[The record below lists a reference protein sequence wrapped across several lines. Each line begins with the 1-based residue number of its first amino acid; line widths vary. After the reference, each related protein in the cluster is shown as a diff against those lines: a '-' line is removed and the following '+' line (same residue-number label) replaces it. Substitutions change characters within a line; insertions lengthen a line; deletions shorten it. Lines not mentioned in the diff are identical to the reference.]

1 MASRGSSTRSAAR
14 ATFSALKRRSPIARL
29 PRALGRSPIAR
40 LPRLLDRLPIRWR
53 LALTSALL
61 TLTILLAF
69 ALLVGTLTTR
79 RIRSDFDDDVRATA
93 DRVARSIPV
102 SLNEGRARCRF
113 RLGASEATIRV
124 VTLDGTVI
132 CQTPSAPD
140 LGPPLSGVGERY
152 GYRVETRPVRPNS
165 QVPSFPGASLAWL
178 QVARPTSDV
187 EETVQ
192 RVRLFLAVGVLA
204 GAGLA
209 LLAGLAIARRAMSP
223 IAELTAAARQVER
236 TRDPSGRVP
245 HPRADD
251 EVAELARTLEGM
263 LAALDASR
271 SETEAMLAR
280 QREFVA
286 DASHELRTPL
296 TSVLSNLEMLA
307 DQLEGEPAEA
317 AGSALRSARRMR
329 RLVADLLLLAR
340 ADAGRTAPHAPVDL
354 AELLAEAAGE
364 LEPVAAGHE
373 LSVAAAPANVW
384 GARDELL
391 RLVLNLLE
399 NALRHTPLGTRV
411 QAATAVRDGQAVLE
425 VSDDGPGVPPAVAPK
440 IFERFV
446 RGGGERAG
454 SSGLGLAIVRA
465 VAESHGGSVA
475 LDEHQ
480 APIAGARFVVRLPT
494 LRSASD
500 LDDHREDH
508 RPATQPVVHEGR

>member
-1 MASRGSSTRSAAR
+1 MASQGSSTRSAAR
-14 ATFSALKRRSPIARL
+14 ATFSALKRRSSALKRL
-29 PRALGRSPIAR
+29 SPIAR

-61 TLTILLAF
+61 TLTLLLAF

-93 DRVARSIPV
+93 DRVARSIPFTL
-102 SLNEGRARCRF
+102 SAGRARCRF
-113 RLGASEATIRV
+113 RLGPSEAAIRV

-132 CQTPSAPD
+132 CKTPSAPD
-140 LGPPLSGVGERY
+140 LGPPLSGVGERE
-152 GYRVETRPVRPNS
+152 GYRVETRALS
-165 QVPSFPGASLAWL
+165 LTAQAPSFPGFPGDSQAWL
-178 QVARPTSDV
+178 QVARPTSNV

-223 IAELTAAARQVER
+223 ITELTAAARQVER

-251 EVAELARTLEGM
+251 EVAELARTLQGM

-296 TSVLSNLEMLA
+296 TSVLANLELLA
-307 DQLEGEPAEA
+307 EQLEGEPADT

-340 ADAGRTAPHAPVDL
+340 ADAGRAAPHEPVDL
-354 AELLAEAAGE
+354 ADVLVEAAGE

-373 LSVAAAPANVW
+373 LSVAAASATVW

-391 RLVLNLLE
+391 RLALNLLE
-399 NALRHTPLGTRV
+399 NAVRHTPLDTKV
-411 QAATAVRDGQAVLE
+411 HAATAVRDGQAVLE

-446 RGGGERAG
+446 RGGGERAA

-475 LDEHQ
+475 LERQ
-480 APIAGARFVVRLPT
+480 ASVPGARFVVRLPA

-500 LDDHREDH
+500 LDDDREDH
-508 RPATQPVVHEGR
+508 RPAAQPVVHEGG

>member
-1 MASRGSSTRSAAR
+1 VASRGSSTRSAAR
-14 ATFSALKRRSPIARL
+14 ATFSALRRRPPITRL
-29 PRALGRSPIAR
+29 PRAL
-40 LPRLLDRLPIRWR
+40 DRLSIRWR

-69 ALLVGTLTTR
+69 ALVVGTLTTR
-79 RIRSDFDDDVRATA
+79 RIRSDFDSDVRSTA
-93 DRVARSIPV
+93 DRVASTV
-102 SLNEGRARCRF
+102 DVYLGSGQARCRA
-113 RLGASEATIRV
+113 RLGPSEAAIRI
-124 VTLDGTVI
+124 VTLNGGVI
-132 CQTPSAPD
+132 CQTEGAPD
-140 LGPPLSGVGERY
+140 LGPPLSPGGGR
-152 GYRVETRPVRPNS
+152 GYRIETRALALSS
-165 QVPSFPGASLAWL
+165 QALAFPPGAGQAWL

-236 TRDPSGRVP
+236 TRDPSGRIP
-245 HPRADD
+245 HTRADD

-263 LAALDASR
+263 LAALDDSR

-296 TSVLSNLEMLA
+296 TSVLANLEMLA
-307 DQLEGEPAEA
+307 EQLEGEPAEA

-340 ADAGRTAPHAPVDL
+340 ADAGRASPHVPVDL
-354 AELLAEAAGE
+354 ADVLVEAAGE

-373 LSVAAAPANVW
+373 LTVAAGPATVW

-391 RLVLNLLE
+391 RLALNLLE
-399 NALRHTPLGTRV
+399 NSLRHTPLGTNV
-411 QAATAVRDGQAVLE
+411 HVATAVRDGQAVLE
-425 VSDDGPGVPPAVAPK
+425 VSDDGPGVPPKLAPK

-475 LDEHQ
+475 LEPQ
-480 APIAGARFVVRLPT
+480 ASIPGARFVVRLPA

-500 LDDHREDH
+500 FDDDRKDH
-508 RPATQPVVHEGR
+508 RPATEPVVHEGG

>member
-14 ATFSALKRRSPIARL
+14 ATFSALKRRLPSSPL
-29 PRALGRSPIAR
+29 PRVLGRSPIAR

-93 DRVARSIPV
+93 DRVARSIPYAV
-102 SLNEGRARCRF
+102 DGGRARCRF
-113 RLGASEATIRV
+113 RLGASEAAIRV
-124 VTLDGTVI
+124 VTLDGTTI
-132 CQTPSAPD
+132 CQTPGAPD
-140 LGPPLSGVGERY
+140 LGPPLSDVGERE
-152 GYRVETRPVRPNS
+152 GYRVETRTLLAQSPV
-165 QVPSFPGASLAWL
+165 FPGPSQAWL

-236 TRDPSGRVP
+236 TRDPSRRVP

-271 SETEAMLAR
+271 SETEAMLDR

-296 TSVLSNLEMLA
+296 TSVLANLELLA
-307 DQLEGEPAEA
+307 EQLEGEPGEA

-340 ADAGRTAPHAPVDL
+340 ADAGRATPHVPVDL
-354 AELLAEAAGE
+354 ADVLVEAAGE

-373 LSVAAAPANVW
+373 LSVSAGPATVW

-391 RLVLNLLE
+391 RLALNLLE

-425 VSDDGPGVPPAVAPK
+425 VSDDGQGVSPSLTEK

-475 LDEHQ
+475 LEPQ
-480 APIAGARFVVRLPT
+480 ATLAGARFVVRLPA
-494 LRSASD
+494 LSSASD
-500 LDDHREDH
+500 LDDDREDH